1 MTILSE
7 IAAYAQERVAQAQ
20 RQVPLS
26 ELQARLA
33 QVAPAPGDQ
42 SAHLTGLQA
51 ALAARKQRGEL
62 AFICECKK
70 ASPSKGLI
78 APDFDYLTIAQTYE
92 AAGAD
97 AISVLTEPKWFL
109 GADEYL
115 ATIAAAVSCPCL
127 RKDFVVDAY
136 QIYEAKLLG
145 AQAVLL
151 IVALL
156 SDTQLHEYLALA
168 AELKLSA
175 LVEAHDERE
184 LERALKAGA
193 TIIGVN
199 NRNLHNFTVDA
210 GNSARLRSQVPSDI
224 IFVAESGISSPEQV
238 TQLAAAGCDALLI
251 GEYLMRASDKA
262 ALLRTLR
269 AAAQAGKERL

>member
-7 IAAYAQERVAQAQ
+7 IAAYALERVAQAQ
-20 RQVPLS
+20 RQVPLG

-33 QVAPAPGDQ
+33 QAAPAPGEQ
-42 SAHLTGLQA
+42 SARLTGLQA

-156 SDTQLHEYLALA
+156 SDTQLHEYLTLA

-210 GNSARLRSQVPSDI
+210 GNSTRLRAQVPSDI

-269 AAAQAGKERL
+269 AAAQAGKERV

>member
-26 ELQARLA
+26 DLQARLVQA
-33 QVAPAPGDQ
+33 APAPGNQ
-42 SAHLTGLQA
+42 SARLPGLQA

-184 LERALKAGA
+184 LDRALRAGA

>member
-20 RQVPLS
+20 RQVPLG

-33 QVAPAPGDQ
+33 QAAPAPGDQ
-42 SAHLTGLQA
+42 SARLTGLQA

-156 SDTQLHEYLALA
+156 SDTQLHEYLTLA

-251 GEYLMRASDKA
+251 GEYLMRTSDKA

>member
-26 ELQARLA
+26 VLQARLA
-33 QVAPAPGDQ
+33 QAAPAPGDQ
-42 SAHLTGLQA
+42 SARLPGLQA
-51 ALAARKQRGEL
+51 ALAARKQCGEL

-78 APDFDYLTIAQTYE
+78 APDFDYLKIAQTYE

-156 SDTQLHEYLALA
+156 SDTQLREFLALA

-184 LERALKAGA
+184 LDRALRAGA

-210 GNSARLRSQVPSDI
+210 GNSARLRSLVPSDI

-238 TQLAAAGCDALLI
+238 TQLAASGCDALLI

>member
-7 IAAYAQERVAQAQ
+7 IAAYALERVAQAQ
-20 RQVPLS
+20 RQVPLG

-33 QVAPAPGDQ
+33 QAAPAPGEQ
-42 SAHLTGLQA
+42 SARLTGLQA

-78 APDFDYLTIAQTYE
+78 APDFDYLKIAQTYE

-156 SDTQLHEYLALA
+156 SDTQLHEYLTLA

-210 GNSARLRSQVPSDI
+210 GNSTRLRAQVPSDI

-269 AAAQAGKERL
+269 AAAQAGKERV

>member
-20 RQVPLS
+20 RQVPLG

-33 QVAPAPGDQ
+33 QAAPAPGDQ
-42 SAHLTGLQA
+42 SARLTGLQA
-51 ALAARKQRGEL
+51 ALVARKQRGEL

-210 GNSARLRSQVPSDI
+210 GNSTRLRSLVPSDI

-262 ALLRTLR
+262 ALLHTLR
-269 AAAQAGKERL
+269 SAAQAGKERL